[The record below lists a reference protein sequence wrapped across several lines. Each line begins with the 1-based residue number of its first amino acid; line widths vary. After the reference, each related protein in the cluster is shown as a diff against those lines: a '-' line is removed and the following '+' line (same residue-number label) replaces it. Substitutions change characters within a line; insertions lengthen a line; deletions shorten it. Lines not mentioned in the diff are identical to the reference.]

1 MTKTPIILCG
11 ALGRMGRACVEL
23 ALSSMPDFE
32 IKAACARPGSHH
44 VKPEHWP
51 FEISEIS
58 KLSYDLIGPGVFV
71 DFSPHSEAIKHLELA
86 QKNKWPIL
94 IASTGHS
101 EENLAAMR
109 KASEHIPVLY
119 APNTSVM
126 ANMLINF
133 CAHVARIKDVCA
145 HIVEIHHKEKKDTPS
160 GTAIAMGRAMAPY
173 MDDPEKI
180 TGSSL
185 RMANVVGE
193 HTVSFF
199 KENERLDLSH
209 RVTDRRIFAEGA
221 LIAAQF
227 LYAQRPG
234 LYDMNDV
241 LNLK

>member
-1 MTKTPIILCG
+1 MRRPAT
-11 ALGRMGRACVEL
+11 GRACVEL
-23 ALSSMPDFE
+23 VLSSMTDFE
-32 IKAACARPGSHH
+32 IKAAYARGGLDA
-44 VKPEHWP
+44 KPKDWP
-51 FEISEIS
+51 FE
-58 KLSYDLIGPGVFV
+58 LSQDLCASRDILGPAVLI
-71 DFSPHSEAIKHLELA
+71 DFSHHSQALKHLEYA
-86 QKNKWPIL
+86 QNNKWPIL
-94 IASTGHS
+94 IATTGHS
-101 EENLAAMR
+101 EENLQAMR
-109 KASEHIPVLY
+109 DASGHIPVIY

-126 ANMLINF
+126 ANLLIEF

-145 HIVEIHHKEKKDTPS
+145 HIVEIHHRDKKDTPS
-160 GTAIAMGRAMAPY
+160 GTAKAIGRAMAAY

-199 KENERLDLSH
+199 KENERLGLSH

-227 LYAQRPG
+227 LYAQHPG
-234 LYDMNDV
+234 LYDMTDV

>member
-23 ALSSMPDFE
+23 VLSSMPDFA
-32 IKAACARPGSHH
+32 IKAAIARDNTQE
-44 VKPEHWP
+44 KPAHWP
-51 FEISEIS
+51 CEISQSIS
-58 KLSYDLIGPGVFV
+58 ASLGPAVIV
-71 DFSPHSEAIKHLELA
+71 DFSHHSQLLKHLEHA
-86 QKNKWPIL
+86 CKNKWPIL
-94 IASTGHS
+94 IATTGHS
-101 EENLAAMR
+101 EENLEALR
-109 KASEHIPVLY
+109 EASQHIPVVY

-126 ANMLINF
+126 ANLLIQF
-133 CAHVARIKDVCA
+133 CAHAARIKDVCA
-145 HIVEIHHKEKKDTPS
+145 HIVEVHHRDKKDTPS
-160 GTAIAMGRAMAPY
+160 GTALAIGRAMMPY
-173 MDDPEKI
+173 IDDPEKI

-209 RVTDRRIFAEGA
+209 RVSDRRIFAEGA

-227 LYAQRPG
+227 LYGQHPG
-234 LYDMNDV
+234 LYDMGDV

>member
-23 ALSSMPDFE
+23 VLSTMPDFE
-32 IKAACARPGSHH
+32 IKAAIVRSHEAKPQHWPLELSEINKLSFGSISPAVFIDFSHH
-44 VKPEHWP
+44 
-51 FEISEIS
+51 SET
-58 KLSYDLIGPGVFV
+58 L
-71 DFSPHSEAIKHLELA
+71 KHLKLA
-86 QKNKWPIL
+86 QEHRWPIV
-94 IASTGHS
+94 IATTGHS
-101 EENLAAMR
+101 EENIEAMR

-126 ANMLINF
+126 ANLLIQF

-145 HIVEIHHKEKKDTPS
+145 HIVEIHHKDKKDTPS
-160 GTAIAMGRAMAPY
+160 GTAIAIGRAMATY

-227 LYAQRPG
+227 LYAQHPG
-234 LYDMNDV
+234 LYDMGDV

>member
-1 MTKTPIILCG
+1 MIKTPIILCG

-23 ALSSMPDFE
+23 VLSSMPDFE
-32 IKAACARPGSHH
+32 IKALCARDPHAD
-44 VKPEHWP
+44 KPQDWP
-51 FEISEIS
+51 FEISQVDN
-58 KLSYDLIGPGVFV
+58 LSRDLLGSAVLI
-71 DFSPHSEAIKHLELA
+71 DFSHHNQTLKHLELA

-94 IASTGHS
+94 IATTGHS
-101 EENLAAMR
+101 EENLEAMK
-109 KASEHIPVLY
+109 KASEHIPVIY

-126 ANMLINF
+126 ANLLIQF

-145 HIVEIHHKEKKDTPS
+145 HIVEIHHRDKKDTPS
-160 GTAIAMGRAMAPY
+160 GTAVAIGRAMAVY
-173 MDDPEKI
+173 MDPEKI

-209 RVTDRRIFAEGA
+209 RVTDRRVFAEGA

-227 LYAQRPG
+227 LYDQRPG